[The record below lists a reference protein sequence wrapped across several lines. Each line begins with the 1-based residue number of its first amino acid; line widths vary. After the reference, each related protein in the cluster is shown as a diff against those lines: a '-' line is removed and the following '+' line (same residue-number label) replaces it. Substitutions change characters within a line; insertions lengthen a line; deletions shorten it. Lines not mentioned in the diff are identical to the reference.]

1 MWCGVQPV
9 RMGVTRSRAT
19 TSRAVEV
26 TDAVVRRGGV
36 VRTFVLRD
44 AGLSPVSVEAAIAA
58 GRIFRVRRGWV
69 ASVDADPSL
78 VGAAER
84 GVVLSCVTQARRN
97 GLWVYGREEAPHVA
111 ARSNSSRAH
120 LAAAHVHWATP
131 VVPRHPDALEDG
143 IENVLA
149 LVATCQPHESAL
161 AIWESALRQRVVDV
175 ELLRRLNLAPAAR
188 RILEEADQ
196 FADSGLETFVVPRLR
211 WLGLPLRRQIW
222 LHGHRVDLLIGE
234 RIALQIDGGHHVG
247 AQRAADIA
255 HDADLM
261 LRGYHVIR
269 VTYVQVTEQWP
280 EVQERIMLAVA
291 QGLHLAR

>member
-1 MWCGVQPV
+1 
-9 RMGVTRSRAT
+9 
-19 TSRAVEV
+19 
-26 TDAVVRRGGV
+26 
-36 VRTFVLRD
+36 
-44 AGLSPVSVEAAIAA
+44 
-58 GRIFRVRRGWV
+58 
-69 ASVDADPSL
+69 
-78 VGAAER
+78 
-84 GVVLSCVTQARRN
+84 
-97 GLWVYGREEAPHVA
+97 
-111 ARSNSSRAH
+111 
-120 LAAAHVHWATP
+120 
-131 VVPRHPDALEDG
+131 
-143 IENVLA
+143 
-149 LVATCQPHESAL
+149 
-161 AIWESALRQRVVDV
+161 
-175 ELLRRLNLAPAAR
+175 
-188 RILEEADQ
+188 ADQ

-211 WLGLPLRRQIW
+211 WLGLPLRCQIW